1 MRLLF
6 LMILMSISISK
17 MKASSEC
24 GVPLHQDSL
33 SRTCD
38 TVRSA
43 RKTDFL
49 HSVGNFFTR
58 IFRGFNDIDTAYIEP
73 QHYNYSFMMQNTNTY
88 EEYTLKSKS
97 GQSVTFAPKPTIKVG
112 PYIGWR
118 WFFIGYT
125 FDVDN
130 FAGGGN
136 KKEFD
141 LSLYSSLLGLDL
153 YYRKSGDNY
162 RIIST
167 NVLGDKGRESFRKVA
182 FSGINSSIK
191 GFDVYYIFNHKKF
204 SYPAAFSQST
214 CQKRSCGSPLVGVG
228 YTSHSIS
235 LDYEELE
242 KALQTYG
249 KTHFGMSEDEVALD
263 SGLMF
268 RNVKYS
274 SISVSG
280 GYAYNWVFM
289 KNCLFSASL
298 SLAIAYKESEA
309 DQSSADDRK
318 LKAFNFNNFNLDG
331 IGRFGVVWNNKK
343 WYVGASSVLHT
354 YNYKKSR
361 FSSNGYF
368 GSFNIYAGV
377 NFGKKREY
385 K

>member
-1 MRLLF
+1 
-6 LMILMSISISK
+6 
-17 MKASSEC
+17 
-24 GVPLHQDSL
+24 
-33 SRTCD
+33 
-38 TVRSA
+38 
-43 RKTDFL
+43 
-49 HSVGNFFTR
+49 
-58 IFRGFNDIDTAYIEP
+58 
-73 QHYNYSFMMQNTNTY
+73 
-88 EEYTLKSKS
+88 
-97 GQSVTFAPKPTIKVG
+97 
-112 PYIGWR
+112 
-118 WFFIGYT
+118 
-125 FDVDN
+125 
-130 FAGGGN
+130 
-136 KKEFD
+136 
-141 LSLYSSLLGLDL
+141 
-153 YYRKSGDNY
+153 
-162 RIIST
+162 
-167 NVLGDKGRESFRKVA
+167 
-182 FSGINSSIK
+182 
-191 GFDVYYIFNHKKF
+191 
-204 SYPAAFSQST
+204 
-214 CQKRSCGSPLVGVG
+214 
-228 YTSHSIS
+228 
-235 LDYEELE
+235 
-242 KALQTYG
+242 
-249 KTHFGMSEDEVALD
+249 
-263 SGLMF
+263 MF

>member
-1 MRLLF
+1 MAHLDALERPLD
-6 LMILMSISISK
+6 I
-17 MKASSEC
+17 AS
-24 GVPLHQDSL
+24 
-33 SRTCD
+33 
-38 TVRSA
+38 A
-43 RKTDFL
+43 K
-49 HSVGNFFTR
+49 
-58 IFRGFNDIDTAYIEP
+58 
-73 QHYNYSFMMQNTNTY
+73 
-88 EEYTLKSKS
+88 
-97 GQSVTFAPKPTIKVG
+97 
-112 PYIGWR
+112 
-118 WFFIGYT
+118 
-125 FDVDN
+125 
-130 FAGGGN
+130 
-136 KKEFD
+136 
-141 LSLYSSLLGLDL
+141 
-153 YYRKSGDNY
+153 
-162 RIIST
+162 
-167 NVLGDKGRESFRKVA
+167 
-182 FSGINSSIK
+182 
-191 GFDVYYIFNHKKF
+191 
-204 SYPAAFSQST
+204 
-214 CQKRSCGSPLVGVG
+214 
-228 YTSHSIS
+228 
-235 LDYEELE
+235 EELE

-309 DQSSADDRK
+309 DQSSADDGK

-377 NFGKKREY
+377 NLGKKREY